1 LKDEL
6 ERFVTFIRR
15 ENLMQDAKYN
25 SFEDIKE
32 QSNDDSCNEREKIS
46 GHKIE
51 SEPLIADSYQ

>member
-1 LKDEL
+1 
-6 ERFVTFIRR
+6 
-15 ENLMQDAKYN
+15 MQDAKYN

-32 QSNDDSCNEREKIS
+32 QSNDDSCNEREKLS